1 MSGDLP
7 KKGINQQSA
16 INPPRLSDVGIK
28 RSQNFDQRLENRL
41 LRKSFILREGQLMY
55 QKRLLWTR
63 FAQMHNVH
71 CTWGW
76 VRFGNQERRG
86 NNASLGCFIIFR
98 IIPVNKN
105 QNENDYLNHKKWS
118 GYNDDNLNRDNHRG
132 WLLKRKQEIH
142 SCETPVDALQQRPLP
157 SSPSSSSWPLII
169 ANSSSF

>member
-7 KKGINQQSA
+7 KKGI
-16 INPPRLSDVGIK
+16 K
-28 RSQNFDQRLENRL
+28 RSTICNQSIKAVRCRYQEITN
-41 LRKSFILREGQLMY
+41 LRPAPGKSFILREGQCIRKGFYGQGLHRCTMC
-55 QKRLLWTR
+55 
-63 FAQMHNVH
+63 M

-105 QNENDYLNHKKWS
+105 QNENDYLNHKQWS

-132 WLLKRKQEIH
+132 RLLKRKQEIH